1 MADGYTFYVD
11 RTAVML
17 FASAVGETNKIY
29 YDDDYAADTELG
41 GVIASPT
48 FATAASQWDPSY
60 GLRGVR
66 QIPEPPSEGARGS
79 EPATKSEGSEEEAE
93 AEGGGLGRG
102 LHAEQHYH
110 YHRPIEPGMKLTV
123 TSKRGKRWEKEGRR
137 GGKLYFGETITE
149 YRDTDGELVV
159 TARSVGVQTSQVVE
173 DGT

>member
-11 RTAVML
+11 RTAIML

-29 YDDDYAADTELG
+29 YDDGHAADTELG
-41 GVIASPT
+41 RVIAPPT

-66 QIPEPPSEGARGS
+66 QIPEPPTETAGVS
-79 EPATKSEGSEEEAE
+79 EPEQEAE
-93 AEGGGLGRG
+93 DEGGGRGGLGRG

-110 YHRPIEPGMKLTV
+110 YHKPLAPGMKLTV

-137 GGKLYFGETITE
+137 GGKLYFGETVTE
-149 YRDTDGELVV
+149 YRDEDGELVV

-173 DGT
+173 DRT